1 MFLYQE
7 QVLPLADYYVGQE
20 SKLSITISYF
30 FLYNTIKLFLFFGK
44 KLISLIKVFLFNG
57 TLSNHF
63 CDSIYQWN
71 KTPG

>member
-1 MFLYQE
+1 MDSYVSESDQPKQLEHPMFLYQE

-44 KLISLIKVFLFNG
+44 KFI
-57 TLSNHF
+57 
-63 CDSIYQWN
+63 
-71 KTPG
+71 